1 VKKHSIVLTVLV
13 VAAAACTGSSSSEP
27 EVTAPPPAT
36 ADNGATTTGSTPPLT
51 TGSTP
56 PSEASA
62 PPIST
67 EPPASSAE
75 PVESS
80 TSTAV
85 DEAFFPD
92 DLGPRVESVPGV
104 DVAGEIVELSE
115 MVWLFVP
122 SEADESDANVVV
134 PLPEDAEI
142 ITAYGRAMS
151 ALYGQVT
158 MSPIPV
164 EPTDSMSEA
173 FLDGGAKYSE
183 NVFASRSAAG
193 EHLGFP
199 DGGDVLRPVV
209 LADPRSDDE
218 AFIFD
223 CAISRS
229 KYLTADG
236 SLAAGETGGEVLA
249 PLIVR
254 LVRVEGEWI
263 VDDIQDDERA
273 CA

>member
-1 VKKHSIVLTVLV
+1 MKKHSIVLAVLT

-36 ADNGATTTGSTPPLT
+36 SDS
-51 TGSTP
+51 GSTP
-56 PSEASA
+56 PSISGTTPSSEA
-62 PPIST
+62 PQLPTST

-85 DEAFFPD
+85 DEAFLPD
-92 DLGPRVESVPGV
+92 DLGPRVDSVPGV
-104 DVAGEIVELSE
+104 DVAGEIVEVSE

-142 ITAYGRAMS
+142 IAAYGRAMS

-164 EPTDSMSEA
+164 EPTDSMSAA

-229 KYLTADG
+229 KYLQTDG

-254 LVRVEGEWI
+254 LVRVAGEWI

>member
-1 VKKHSIVLTVLV
+1 MKKYPIVLV
-13 VAAAACTGSSSSEP
+13 VLAIGATACTGSSSSEP

-36 ADNGATTTGSTPPLT
+36 SGSGSTATGSTPDSAAAT
-51 TGSTP
+51 TPS
-56 PSEASA
+56 SEA
-62 PPIST
+62 PEPT
-67 EPPASSAE
+67 EPPASSTE
-75 PVESS
+75 PVESA
-80 TSTAV
+80 TSAPI
-85 DEAFFPD
+85 DEAFLPD
-92 DLGPRVESVPGV
+92 DLGPRVDSVPGV
-104 DVAGEIVELSE
+104 DVAGEIVEVSE

-134 PLPEDAEI
+134 PLPEDGEI
-142 ITAYGRAMS
+142 IAAYGRAMS

-164 EPTDSMSEA
+164 EPTDSMSA
-173 FLDGGAKYSE
+173 TFLDGGAKYSE

-229 KYLTADG
+229 KYLNADG
-236 SLAAGETGGEVLA
+236 SLAAGETSGEVLA

-254 LVRVEGEWI
+254 LVRIDGEWI

>member
-1 VKKHSIVLTVLV
+1 MKTHSIVLTVLT

-27 EVTAPPPAT
+27 DVTAPAPAASGSGST
-36 ADNGATTTGSTPPLT
+36 ATESTLPSTTGSTP
-51 TGSTP
+51 S
-56 PSEASA
+56 SEA
-62 PPIST
+62 PEPTPST
-67 EPPASSAE
+67 EPPASSTE
-75 PVESS
+75 PLEST
-80 TSTAV
+80 TSAPI
-85 DEAFFPD
+85 DEAFLPD
-92 DLGPRVESVPGV
+92 DLGPRVDSVPGV
-104 DVAGEIVELSE
+104 DVAGEIIELSE

-142 ITAYGRAMS
+142 IAAYGRAMS

-164 EPTDSMSEA
+164 EPTDSMSA
-173 FLDGGAKYSE
+173 TFLDGGAKYSE

-229 KYLTADG
+229 KYLNADG
-236 SLAAGETGGEVLA
+236 SLAAGETSGEVLA

-254 LVRVEGEWI
+254 LVRIDGEWI